1 MLQKCSFQL
10 PFKKEIKVLKNVNL
24 QQILVKKLPLLPSG
38 TGKSTIASLLL
49 RFDIDSEILID
60 GKIFMIREN
69 LRGNMS
75 IVPQD
80 VILFGGTIKKISLTE
95 NQMLQKG
102 NF

>member
-1 MLQKCSFQL
+1 MLQKCSLQL

-24 QQILVKKLPLLPSG
+24 QQILVKKLVIVPSG

-49 RFDIDSEILID
+49 RFYDIDSGEIQID

-80 VILFGGTIKKISLTE
+80 VSHLVE
-95 NQMLQKG
+95 P
-102 NF
+102 